1 MSELEIA
8 ILVTISV
15 IALFISLFLYFQS
28 KRKRIRYR
36 NYLNLMD
43 IGKEL
48 KDEIKSFIAKKTN
61 IKFTFIT
68 LDNIESYDKIKC
80 EWLDIEI
87 NINNIDSYAY
97 EIKNMETYN
106 ESNCYIEP
114 LIKQKFNLK
123 IKIRQQNL
131 L

>member
-8 ILVTISV
+8 ILVILSV
-15 IALFISLFLYFQS
+15 IALFISLFLYFQF

-80 EWLDIEI
+80 EWLDSEI

-97 EIKNMETYN
+97 EIKGD
-106 ESNCYIEP
+106 
-114 LIKQKFNLK
+114 L
-123 IKIRQQNL
+123 
-131 L
+131 